1 MSRRHVHCFL
11 PDEFH
16 ARKTRKR
23 SNLICGALFLTA
35 MAGLG
40 VGFAVSERSL
50 RTLEAEHAAVDRQ
63 YDSAAARVLRLQR
76 LADEEQRLARQSA
89 LAASYI
95 DKLPRSYVVAQL
107 TNALPPGVSLTSLE
121 IDAAAKTPALQP
133 PDANVRLTGVAESEV
148 QVSLLIDKLIRSS
161 PLSRIAPQSDSTVNQ
176 DRTPERHFSLTMWLD
191 HKADATESPAL
202 STTAVELAPE

>member
-63 YDSAAARVLRLQR
+63 YDSAADRVLRLQR

-161 PLSRIAPQSDSTVNQ
+161 PLSRIAPQSDSTVNH